1 MKYFLWLVLLFS
13 TIGATMAQD
22 KIPVSGKITS
32 KTDAQPIP
40 GVTVLEKGTTNGTTT
55 NEKGEYTL
63 RVSPGATFLF
73 SFIGMV
79 SQEAALGNSSVLDM
93 ILEEDLKKLDE
104 VVVTGYKAE
113 RKADLTGAVSV
124 VKLSDI
130 KDIPTADPIKNLQ
143 GRVAGMQ
150 VTTSGSPGATA
161 SVRIRGQGTLN
172 NNDPLYV
179 IDGIPTKEGLQ
190 SINQND
196 IESIQVL
203 KDASAASIYGSR
215 AGNGVII
222 VTTKRAKAGFSR
234 IDFSSFWSFQRYQS
248 KLKVLN
254 TDQRAR
260 VYWQAAV
267 NDGVTPS
274 SPLYQFNS
282 HLDAQGKPVLDGV
295 SYPEFIDAAQTMRP
309 ANTRW
314 FDEIS
319 QTGLMQ
325 SYNLN
330 FSNGG
335 EKGTMLFSLNYL
347 DHDGIIKETNLNR
360 LTLRLNSDYN
370 FLQGKLKV
378 GENLTFAKTRQTL
391 LPEGEIMN
399 MALIQQSI
407 VPVRTLTGGW
417 GGPVASMSD
426 RQNPVRLIA
435 DNQQNKSYAGRIFG
449 NVYAD
454 LEILPKLQL
463 RTSIGVDYT
472 LGSQRVL
479 YKAYTSGFL
488 SDPMNRATNTEN
500 FYGNWIWQNTL
511 TYSLERNKHRLD
523 FLAGTERIRYNN
535 QSFWASRQGFA
546 LQTPEYMYLD
556 AGSANKDNGGSAF
569 GYGLMSFFGKVNYA
583 LADRYLASV
592 TVRRDGSSRFGSD
605 QRYGTFPAFSLGW
618 RLSEENFLK
627 DHVTAISDLKLR
639 FGWGVT
645 GNQDF
650 ANNAIYRLY
659 ESNYGID
666 PTWDFDIGTAYDI
679 TGANTGSLPSGYRL
693 IQQGNDK
700 LKWES
705 TTQTNYGIDFSL
717 FEYKLTGSV
726 DYFVKK
732 TKDILVSPPYL
743 GVVGEGGNQWVN
755 GASMENSGIEL
766 QLGYQGKIANKVNFN
781 LSGNISSYQNKVTYL
796 PREVVNSYGGNGR
809 DVTILGRS
817 INSIY
822 GYVADGIFQTQ
833 EQVDSYATQIGK
845 GVGRIRY
852 KDLNGDGVVDD
863 RDRTWIGNSNP
874 KFMYGLNADFSFKGI
889 DVVLFFQ
896 GLQRADVYN
905 DNKLLTDF
913 ASLASGVNW
922 GERTLDAWSPT
933 NPTST
938 IPALTLTDKNNE
950 QRRSSYFVEQGS
962 YLKLR
967 NVQVGYTIPATLL
980 KRYRMQQARLYVQAQ
995 NVLTLRKKTGNS
1007 AYTGVDPETPNAT
1020 YPIPAVYTLG
1030 LNLSF

>member
-1 MKYFLWLVLLFS
+1 MKHFLWLVLLFS
-13 TIGATMAQD
+13 TMGATMAQD

-63 RVSPGATFLF
+63 RVSPGATLLF

-79 SQEAALGNSSVLDM
+79 SQEAALGNSSILDM

-274 SPLYQFNS
+274 SPLYQFRS
-282 HLDAQGKPVLDGV
+282 HLDAQGKPVLDVV
-295 SYPEFIDAAQTMRP
+295 SYPEFIDDAQTMRP

-472 LGSQRVL
+472 IASQRVL
-479 YKAYTSGFL
+479 YKSYTSGFL
-488 SDPMNRATNTEN
+488 SDPMNRATNSEN

-523 FLAGTERIRYNN
+523 FLAGTERIRYHN

-627 DHVTAISDLKLR
+627 DHVSAISDLKLR

-755 GASMENSGIEL
+755 GASMENAGIEL
-766 QLGYQGKIANKVNFN
+766 QLGYQGKIANAVNFN

-967 NVQVGYTIPATLL
+967 NVQVGYTIPATFL